1 MLLAQNMCLQ
11 YIKTV
16 LEVCMQCLRTEGPFN
31 TFQMQDS
38 PSVVL
43 RGTRLWSK
51 PEDLSL
57 QSPCSSQNAMTMEH
71 LPRSVSDHL
80 RLFPP
85 LLNLSRFSFLFPLV
99 SCVHPSSD
107 HPKIELFLHWQKGPP
122 PVLYLHS
129 HVFYLFHVSCLCR
142 SSAIL
147 WPVTA
152 GVLPVMASQ
161 WVAPLCTTGPQCVQV
176 LNRGESSW

>member
-57 QSPCSSQNAMTMEH
+57 QSPCSSQNAMKMEH
-71 LPRSVSDHL
+71 LPRSVSDHPQ
-80 RLFPP
+80 LFPS
-85 LLNLSRFSFLFPLV
+85 LLNLAFSSLTERSTPCSLFTL
-99 SCVHPSSD
+99 SCVLPL
-107 HPKIELFLHWQKGPP
+107 P
-122 PVLYLHS
+122 
-129 HVFYLFHVSCLCR
+129 C
-142 SSAIL
+142 
-147 WPVTA
+147 
-152 GVLPVMASQ
+152 VLPLQVQ
-161 WVAPLCTTGPQCVQV
+161 CHTLTGYCWCVTSDGKPV
-176 LNRGESSW
+176 SGSSVHNRTPVCSGTK

>member
-1 MLLAQNMCLQ
+1 MLLAQNMCLH

-57 QSPCSSQNAMTMEH
+57 QSPCSSQNAMKMEH
-71 LPRSVSDHL
+71 LPRSVSNHP
-80 RLFPP
+80 RLFPS
-85 LLNLSRFSFLFPLV
+85 LLNLSRFIFLFPLV
-99 SCVHPSSD
+99 SCV
-107 HPKIELFLHWQKGPP
+107 PP
-122 PVLYLHS
+122 PLQITPKLSFFFTDRKVHPLFFIYTLMCFTS
-129 HVFYLFHVSCLCR
+129 SMCLASAGPVPYSDRLLLVCYQWWQASEWLLCAQQDPSVFRY
-142 SSAIL
+142 
-147 WPVTA
+147 
-152 GVLPVMASQ
+152 
-161 WVAPLCTTGPQCVQV
+161 
-176 LNRGESSW
+176 